1 MQNTYPI
8 ILQDACLWLYDFVLP
23 IWPV

>member
-1 MQNTYPI
+1 MQNTYTI
-8 ILQDACLWLYDFVLP
+8 ILQDACLWVYDFVLP